1 MPLDCMKNTRLYA
14 WIFRIAMVQEGNI
27 EKWATI
33 SFAEFDKK
41 FGISRTHHGRQ
52 LKKRRGKE

>member
-1 MPLDCMKNTRLYA
+1 MKNTRLYA